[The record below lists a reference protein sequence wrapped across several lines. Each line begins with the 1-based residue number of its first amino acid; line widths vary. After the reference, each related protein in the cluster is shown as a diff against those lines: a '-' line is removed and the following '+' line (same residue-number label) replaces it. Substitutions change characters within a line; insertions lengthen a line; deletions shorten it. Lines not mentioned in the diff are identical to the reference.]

1 MDGQYKRYVNLYRT
15 SPLAMSKQQFAEER
29 DKRRFLSYKFSVS
42 SLSSREFSWP
52 LSIYGDG
59 SARIEALRQEFLRL
73 EASLPAVF
81 LHSAWRSHWH
91 CQRWMRVTQLCTKP
105 REFALA
111 LSILV
116 SCMKPV
122 VFRSIWHDA
131 VGNYDTLL
139 CCLVFFTFVVLFR
152 LDSGM
157 SHRNRDGRQPH
168 DWISLFLYFEFL
180 YSLNINLPIFDVV

>member
-1 MDGQYKRYVNLYRT
+1 MDGQWRRYVNLYRT
-15 SPLAMSKQQFAEER
+15 NPLALSKQQLAEER

-42 SLSSREFSWP
+42 TLLLREFSWP
-52 LSIYGDG
+52 RSIYGEG

-81 LHSAWRSHWH
+81 LHSAWRSRGH
-91 CQRWMRVTQLCTKP
+91 CQRWIRAVRLCTTS

-116 SCMKPV
+116 ACVKPV

-131 VGNYDTLL
+131 VGK
-139 CCLVFFTFVVLFR
+139 
-152 LDSGM
+152 
-157 SHRNRDGRQPH
+157 
-168 DWISLFLYFEFL
+168 
-180 YSLNINLPIFDVV
+180 